1 MQRAQRCRWEQPPW
15 YPTSRLVEA
24 QRLPFA
30 TAENYKGA
38 SQLPLTSFEKGKLKI
53 AAHVREELDR
63 AGIGFESIRCRSG
76 GTQTH
81 RDTARVTVTVD
92 GHSMHLDLNAHEVE
106 ECELLVMGDTWR
118 KIAGFIER
126 LK

>member
-1 MQRAQRCRWEQPPW
+1 M
-15 YPTSRLVEA
+15 
-24 QRLPFA
+24 
-30 TAENYKGA
+30 
-38 SQLPLTSFEKGKLKI
+38 PLTSFEKGKLKI

-81 RDTARVTVTVD
+81 RDTSRVTVTVD

-126 LK
+126 LKYPWGGLQRHGGLGTSAPRQALEIVDIYTALI